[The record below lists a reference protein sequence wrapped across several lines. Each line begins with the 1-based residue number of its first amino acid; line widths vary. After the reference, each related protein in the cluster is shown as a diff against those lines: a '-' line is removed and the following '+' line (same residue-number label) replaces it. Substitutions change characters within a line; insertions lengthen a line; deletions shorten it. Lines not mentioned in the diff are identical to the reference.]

1 MANWIFN
8 PNEYEAKDFAPI
20 PVGDHRVRISEVSER
35 TFNSGNQGFE
45 VVLEVAA
52 HNNKLWYYLVLDST
66 DTKKTNQRIGAFFDS
81 FGITDVNLAH
91 YRAWVGKVGAARVKH
106 EDYNGSA
113 QAKVAYFIPREKQDK
128 LPEWQGSGNV
138 APAPSAYAPI
148 SDDELPF
155 S

>member
-1 MANWIFN
+1 MTSWIFN
-8 PNEYEAKDFAPI
+8 PNDYEAKDFAPI

-45 VVLEVAA
+45 IVLEVAA
-52 HNNKLWYYLVLDST
+52 HNSKLWYYLVLDPT
-66 DTKKTNQRIGAFFDS
+66 DTKKTNQRIGTFFDS

-113 QAKVAYFIPREKQDK
+113 RAKVAYFIAREKQDK
-128 LPEWQGSGNV
+128 LPEWQGSG
-138 APAPSAYAPI
+138 SAASASSTFPPI
-148 SDDELPF
+148 SDDDLPF
-155 S
+155 N